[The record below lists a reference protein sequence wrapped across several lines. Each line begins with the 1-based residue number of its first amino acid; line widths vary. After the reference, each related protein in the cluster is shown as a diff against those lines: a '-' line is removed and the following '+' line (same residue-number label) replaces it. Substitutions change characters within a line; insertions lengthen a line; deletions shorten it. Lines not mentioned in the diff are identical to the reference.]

1 MTPDKVPEWVN
12 WIAQDADGA
21 LWGYEAEPN
30 RQHNG
35 WYENEVGRIVKL
47 GMGEPPADWTA
58 TLTRWPPPA

>member
-12 WIAQDADGA
+12 WIARDADGA

-47 GMGEPPADWTA
+47 GMGEPPDDWTA